1 MTSAVNLSYNVKVGN
16 QNSRT
21 INCFMCVGKNLTTEQ
36 FSDLIQRI
44 AGGFPHSLHT
54 TNLFERQV
62 LSQHTLDASN
72 FKQVLLT
79 FIWLSVRQLTN
90 VLKQLDDVVVDLP
103 EVITFSRVN

>member
-1 MTSAVNLSYNVKVGN
+1 MY
-16 QNSRT
+16 
-21 INCFMCVGKNLTTEQ
+21 VGKKLTTEHV
-36 FSDLIQRI
+36 SYLIQRI
-44 AGGFPHSLHT
+44 AGWFPHSLNT

-79 FIWLSVRQLTN
+79 LIWLSVRQLTN

-103 EVITFSRVN
+103 KVITFSRVN